1 MSQSEF
7 GNDYI
12 VVTDEDGN
20 DIELEFI
27 MAFENADKAYMAF
40 LPADMDE
47 EDPDFGYVILKVIE
61 EDGEE
66 IFVTVD
72 DEQELH
78 DAFDTLVVLIEAEED
93 AE

>member
-1 MSQSEF
+1 MSQNEF

-12 VVTDEDGN
+12 VVTDEEGN
-20 DIELEFI
+20 ELELEFI
-27 MAFENADKAYMAF
+27 MSFDYEDKSYMAF

-47 EDPDFGYVILKVIE
+47 DDPDFGYVILKVVE

-72 DEQELH
+72 DEDELQG
-78 DAFDTLVVLIEAEED
+78 AFDTLVILVESEED
-93 AE
+93 